1 MRFKSL
7 EDRMNYY
14 RGLTDY
20 KLMPKSYVLVLVDG
34 RSFSHSIKNNFKK
47 PFDDDFIRMMN
58 ETAKYLCEN
67 VSGCKFAYVQSDE
80 ISLVI
85 TDFEN
90 ENTES
95 FFGFRLTKMLP
106 IIASLATAKFNQLM
120 ADYRIG
126 QITGNSA
133 SAGDTVQMCRDVI
146 NNIDLYQFDCKCWNV
161 PTYNDVFTWFL
172 YRQIDCIRNSKQQ
185 TAQTW
190 LSHKQ
195 LMNLDSDG
203 QFKLLEIDRNISWEK
218 DFNDGEKYGR
228 FIYRVEEEFEY
239 KGERTNPNI
248 PATYTRHYWKV
259 FNGFRLMDEDGRERF
274 DNLGVIPIR

>member
-7 EDRMNYY
+7 EDRMLYY

-20 KLMPKSYVLVLVDG
+20 KLMPRSYVMVMVDG
-34 RSFSHSIKNNFKK
+34 RSFSHLIKNKFKK
-47 PFDDDFIRMMN
+47 PFDDNFIRMMN

-106 IIASLATAKFNQLM
+106 IIASLATSKFNQVM

-126 QITGNSA
+126 QVTGNSA
-133 SAGDTVQMCRDVI
+133 SAGDTVQMCRDAI
-146 NNIDLYQFDCKCWNV
+146 NNMPLYQFDCKCWNL
-161 PTYNDVFTWFL
+161 PTYNDVFAWFL
-172 YRQIDCIRNSKQQ
+172 YRQIDCVRNSKQAA
-185 TAQTW
+185 AQARI
-190 LSHKQ
+190 SHKQ
-195 LMNLDSDG
+195 LEKLNSDEQINLLKEMTGIDWNDYEDG
-203 QFKLLEIDRNISWEK
+203 KKF
-218 DFNDGEKYGR
+218 GR

-239 KGERTNPNI
+239 KGEQANPNI
-248 PATYTRHYWKV
+248 PATYTRHYWNSFDAFK
-259 FNGFRLMDEDGRERF
+259 LTDEDGRERF